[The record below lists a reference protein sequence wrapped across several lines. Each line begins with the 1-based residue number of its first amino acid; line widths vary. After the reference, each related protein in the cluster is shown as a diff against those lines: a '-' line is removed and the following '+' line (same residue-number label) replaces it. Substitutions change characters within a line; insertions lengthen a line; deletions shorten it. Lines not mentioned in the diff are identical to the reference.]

1 LEVHID
7 MIRSMIAAAIIG
19 VASSV
24 TPDTN
29 TPTTASNY
37 MVLQGDFEYVAGA
50 ADMGAISGRA
60 QLVRSALSAS
70 SKFAFSIKM
79 EAAPNGAQLEAVVKR
94 HSCEMPSS
102 TPYQDPYRC
111 PGYNQITD
119 ANSCESQVVGTPNSV
134 EARMSCIVDGESC
147 NGALDWGI
155 YIAEEYEG
163 QRVFDLSVGLNVEGA
178 EFACANLRIT
188 RDTTA
193 TEASILPDA
202 NGNMGEL
209 ALGGMQKDE
218 LGYTHVSFIALALTP
233 ETTYGAFVA
242 DGSCFEGFSE
252 AQPLGGLSTQFSTD
266 AAGSAKDAAF
276 YAETVVGPEAQALV
290 VTDCLTLG
298 GASDPTGQCEG
309 GSPRIMCYDFELLL
323 APSSRAGGVVDDVD
337 AEERADTSSC
347 AMWAGLYSG
356 DSVGNGGKKGG
367 KHGYAFG
374 DFDDRTVNGA
384 TRCCLSQQ
392 YLITTGKKG
401 DRIAKMSA
409 MTGLRAPGAGS
420 RQAFVGLGAGVCGA
434 VVLAAGV
441 AMHIRRRHK
450 RMGEERY
457 ELLKQAGYPSA
468 ADEAVAVEDAD
479 DGSGI
484 TSKTSLLT
492 EK

>member
-1 LEVHID
+1 MFVRGY
-7 MIRSMIAAAIIG
+7 MCPPPC
-19 VASSV
+19 VAYAV
-24 TPDTN
+24 T
-29 TPTTASNY
+29 
-37 MVLQGDFEYVAGA
+37 Q
-50 ADMGAISGRA
+50 
-60 QLVRSALSAS
+60 
-70 SKFAFSIKM
+70 
-79 EAAPNGAQLEAVVKR
+79 AAPNGVQLDAVVKR

-119 ANSCESQVVGTPNSV
+119 ANSCESQVVGTPDSV

-163 QRVFDLSVGLNVEGA
+163 QRVFDLSVGLNVDGA

-202 NGNMGEL
+202 NGNVGEL

-218 LGYTHVSFIALALTP
+218 LGYTHVSFVALALTP

-252 AQPLGGLSTQFSTD
+252 AQPLGGMSAQFTTD

-298 GASDPTGQCEG
+298 GASDPTGQCDG
-309 GSPRIMCYDFELLL
+309 GTPRIMCYDFELLL
-323 APSSRAGGVVDDVD
+323 APSSRAGSVEDNAG
-337 AEERADTSSC
+337 EERAADTSSC

-356 DSVGNGGKKGG
+356 DTGKKGG
-367 KHGYAFG
+367 KKNGKKGGKGYAFG

-401 DRIAKMSA
+401 DRVAKMSA
-409 MTGLRAPGAGS
+409 VTGLRTPGGGAS
-420 RQAFVGLGAGVCGA
+420 HQAFVGLGAGVCGA

-441 AMHIRRRHK
+441 AMHIRRRQK
-450 RMGEERY
+450 RMGEDRF
-457 ELLKQAGYPSA
+457 ELMKQAGFPSA
-468 ADEAVAVEDAD
+468 RVTGGGAAAENAKGAA
-479 DGSGI
+479 
-484 TSKTSLLT
+484 TMKTSLLA
-492 EK
+492 E